1 MAAEHPLTVS
11 ASRPAS
17 LGATGPSFA
26 RALWRIAA
34 ARVTSGNSVRLLV
47 DGPETFAA
55 MHASIAAARSSVD
68 FEQYYYGAD
77 NVGRSFTDALC
88 AAARRGVKVRVLVDW
103 VGARRDAIAQLR
115 EVEKAGGELRVF
127 NPPGFRRWFGIL
139 PRDHRKVLVVDK
151 RVGVTG
157 GVGISE
163 VWSRRLPTPRSAPWR
178 DMSVEIRGPASTDLA
193 RAFLVTWR
201 RAYGERASRAERQA
215 RLAPSGSS
223 LDPGREPPSLVGI
236 VEGEPGRARVAR
248 ALQLT
253 AVAAERSIWVATAY
267 FLPSLREIEAL
278 VGAARDG
285 VDVRLLV
292 PNKNDHYWMTR
303 LARRFYPHLLKGGVR
318 IWEWG
323 GAMMHAKMSVTDARM
338 TRLGSTDFNPL
349 GVTINYELDAFIDDP
364 EVGAAASRQFL
375 ADLDG
380 SFEVTILKPSA
391 ARSSRWIVSILTAIT
406 SAIRQ

>member
-1 MAAEHPLTVS
+1 VPDTPALL
-11 ASRPAS
+11 ASVAT
-17 LGATGPSFA
+17 TGPAFA
-26 RALWRIAA
+26 RALWRVAA

-55 MHASIAAARSSVD
+55 MHTSIAAARSSID
-68 FEQYYYGAD
+68 FEQYYYAAD
-77 NVGRSFTDALC
+77 NVGQSFTDALC

-103 VGARRDAIAQLR
+103 FGARRNAVAGLR
-115 EVEKAGGELRVF
+115 ELEKAGGELRIF
-127 NPPGFRRWFGIL
+127 NPPGLRRWFGVL

-151 RVGVTG
+151 RLGVTG

-163 VWSRRLPTPRSAPWR
+163 MWSRRLPTPRSAPWR
-178 DMSVEIRGPASTDLA
+178 DMSVEIRGPAATDLA

-201 RAYGERASRAERQA
+201 RAHGERLSRAERRA
-215 RLAPSGSS
+215 RLAPSGSR

-253 AVAAERSIWVATAY
+253 AVAAERCIWVATAY
-267 FLPSLREIEAL
+267 FLPSLREVEAL

-292 PNKNDHYWMTR
+292 PNRNDHYWVTR
-303 LARRFYPHLLKGGVR
+303 LSRRFYAHLLKGGVR

-323 GAMMHAKMSVTDARM
+323 GTMMHSKMSVTDGRM

-349 GVTINYELDAFIDDP
+349 GVTINYELDAFIDDVD
-364 EVGAAASRQFL
+364 VGAAASKQFL
-375 ADLDG
+375 VDLDG
-380 SFEVTILKPSA
+380 SSEVTLLNRRLHGLRGAKSQ
-391 ARSSRWIVSILTAIT
+391 L
-406 SAIRQ
+406 